1 MTAVRRI
8 SWLMALSIAGSLL
21 VSTSGVQASPERST
35 EGASGC
41 FTAPGGDTEICFNDP
56 RTGHP
61 DPAVTQGL
69 LKTIAR
75 AGAGDSIRIAM
86 FRWDHEPATAA
97 VLAAQKRGARIE
109 IVADEDMLTKAAG
122 RRVLHEVET
131 GEPGFRNVVVCKG
144 ACLPWTGPAPAP
156 TAQDI
161 NHHKLFLF
169 DIGGVRSVAVT
180 SSNFETRMHGQGNSM
195 IRATAPALWRF
206 HHAYFN
212 RLKAQRWDGWV
223 EPNLSVRSGKTQA
236 WVYPRRRDPVVATL
250 RSVRC
255 DARFRTVDVL
265 WAVIQRADVRRA
277 LQEVHRRGCR
287 VRVVTT
293 RDLIE
298 NWLEVPQRGA
308 DGAVLDLPDS
318 RVRTYL
324 IHDKVILIHARI
336 GKSVKQVT
344 ITGTSNATCGGHS
357 YNDEVMWRI
366 EDQWVQR
373 TMRRHFEAI
382 YKRAY
387 NTKQTLVPTQAPCR

>member
-1 MTAVRRI
+1 MMTAVRRI

-161 NHHKLFLF
+161 NHHKLF
-169 DIGGVRSVAVT
+169 
-180 SSNFETRMHGQGNSM
+180 
-195 IRATAPALWRF
+195 
-206 HHAYFN
+206 
-212 RLKAQRWDGWV
+212 
-223 EPNLSVRSGKTQA
+223 
-236 WVYPRRRDPVVATL
+236 
-250 RSVRC
+250 
-255 DARFRTVDVL
+255 
-265 WAVIQRADVRRA
+265 
-277 LQEVHRRGCR
+277 
-287 VRVVTT
+287 
-293 RDLIE
+293 
-298 NWLEVPQRGA
+298 
-308 DGAVLDLPDS
+308 
-318 RVRTYL
+318 
-324 IHDKVILIHARI
+324 
-336 GKSVKQVT
+336 
-344 ITGTSNATCGGHS
+344 
-357 YNDEVMWRI
+357 
-366 EDQWVQR
+366 
-373 TMRRHFEAI
+373 
-382 YKRAY
+382 
-387 NTKQTLVPTQAPCR
+387 

>member
-1 MTAVRRI
+1 M
-8 SWLMALSIAGSLL
+8 
-21 VSTSGVQASPERST
+21 
-35 EGASGC
+35 
-41 FTAPGGDTEICFNDP
+41 
-56 RTGHP
+56 
-61 DPAVTQGL
+61 
-69 LKTIAR
+69 
-75 AGAGDSIRIAM
+75 
-86 FRWDHEPATAA
+86 
-97 VLAAQKRGARIE
+97 
-109 IVADEDMLTKAAG
+109 
-122 RRVLHEVET
+122 LHEVET

-318 RVRTYL
+318 RGRTYL
-324 IHDKVILIHARI
+324 IHDKVILIAHREVGQTGHHHWHQQRHVRRSLLQRRGDVAHRGSVGSAHHAPALR
-336 GKSVKQVT
+336 GDLQARLQHQADAGADPGPVPLNRSRRVVP
-344 ITGTSNATCGGHS
+344 A
-357 YNDEVMWRI
+357 WR
-366 EDQWVQR
+366 V
-373 TMRRHFEAI
+373 
-382 YKRAY
+382 
-387 NTKQTLVPTQAPCR
+387 